1 MQAVMKSKHL
11 CVAMAALMLA
21 VVVTPVAIAGAA
33 DATASAAPVNKAVK
47 QLKKQVRTLRQQI
60 AVLQGQVNT
69 PRPPSGPAGGDLT
82 GAFPNPLIGPD
93 AVGAAEIQKEGV
105 GASEIAADSITAED
119 LKGGSVEA
127 EEIGNNAVGT
137 EEIAPGSVGSE
148 DLGTN
153 AVGGTDLKSVTAV
166 VGSGV
171 GVSAGTP
178 KSAFVTCPQGTRLIA
193 GGYAWNDAEPNS
205 IIASAPSEQ
214 NPNQTWVAEGMV
226 DAGSNT
232 LFAWANCLTA

>member
-1 MQAVMKSKHL
+1 MRGVMKSKHL
-11 CVAMAALMLA
+11 CVAMAALALA
-21 VVVTPVAIAGAA
+21 VVVTPVAIAGA
-33 DATASAAPVNKAVK
+33 DATKSAAPVAKAVK
-47 QLKKQVRTLRQQI
+47 QLKKQVRALQQQI
-60 AVLQGQVNT
+60 TNLQGQVNT

-82 GAFPNPLIGPD
+82 GTFPNPLIGPD

-105 GASEIAADSITAED
+105 GGSEIAADSITAED

-137 EEIAPGSVGSE
+137 EEIAPGAVGSD

-153 AVGGTDLKSVTAV
+153 AVGGSDLKFVTPV
-166 VGSGV
+166 VGPGV
-171 GVSAGTP
+171 SVSAGTS
-178 KSAFVTCPQGTRLIA
+178 KLASVSCPQGTRLIA
-193 GGYAWNDAEPNS
+193 GGYAWNDQEPNS
-205 IIASAPSEQ
+205 IIFSAPSEIS
-214 NPNQTWVAEGMV
+214 PNQTWVVEGMV